1 MRRLLIALFAG
12 LIALGAAL
20 PALGQDD
27 TDDGSEDSTS
37 TTEAVIQADSEV
49 EILDVN
55 TSRYDD
61 QGTTLMVIELR
72 NFQSIDPNQL
82 QVFEDGAPVDNLEV
96 ALLSESS
103 TEVGIV
109 LAIDT
114 SGSMTGEPID
124 AAKAAALSFVQQKR
138 AQDAIAL
145 VTFNDEVQVLSG
157 FTKDGSALAARI
169 ESIEADGETAFF
181 DAVTTS
187 SNLFANVNEDNQDR
201 NLIILTDGADTVA
214 EDIDAARSAALAAA
228 ADNGVRVFGVA
239 LEGTDFNPADLQQ
252 IVEAND
258 GLYRATPELSELEA
272 LYGDIQRELNNK
284 LAVRFNARQSNNENV
299 EFSIGYG
306 SLSDAQSEGVPG
318 YVVAVPREREVT
330 TTTVLELDAPI
341 ALPVAESS
349 GFASASTLR
358 ILAVLGVGVALAMLI
373 LIVIRLNPDADED
386 LVGARLRAYGRR
398 GSVSSEEGGGFLS
411 KIPFLRRFTERAE
424 EVAKS
429 RGLLGALN
437 SALEQG
443 NIPLRAGEAIAA
455 GVGLSA
461 IAGVLT
467 ALFMQNVLFGVGGF
481 VLALLIVVAVIQIA
495 GEREKRRF
503 ENQLPDTLTLISTS
517 LRAGYS
523 LLQAVEAVA
532 SEAPAPT
539 SREFGRAIAESRL
552 GRPVVQSL
560 EGIAERMRSDDFEWA
575 VMAIEIQ
582 REVGG
587 NLAEVLQIVA
597 ETMLQRNRL
606 RREVAALTAEG
617 RISAIVLGL
626 MPIALFGF
634 LFLTNRDYLSPLIN
648 STAGLVG
655 LGIGIGLM
663 IVGGVWLRRITT
675 IEV

>member
-1 MRRLLIALFAG
+1 MRRLLLALLAG
-12 LIALGAAL
+12 LLALGAAL
-20 PALGQDD
+20 PALAQDD
-27 TDDGSEDSTS
+27 TGEDVEDSTA
-37 TTEAVIQADSEV
+37 TTAAVVQPDSEI

-82 QVFEDGAPVDNLEV
+82 QVFEDGEPVDNLEV

-114 SGSMTGEPID
+114 SGSMNGEPIE
-124 AAKAAALSFVQQKR
+124 AAKAAALSFVSQKR

-145 VTFNDEVQVLSG
+145 VIFDDEVQVLSG
-157 FTKDGSALAARI
+157 FTKDGAALAARI

-181 DAVTTS
+181 DAVITS
-187 SNLFANVNEDNQDR
+187 SNLFANVSEDNQDR

-214 EDIDAARSAALAAA
+214 EDKEAAKADALAAA
-228 ADNGVRVFGVA
+228 AANGVRVFGVA
-239 LEGTDFNPADLQQ
+239 LEGTDFNPTDLEE
-252 IVEAND
+252 IVAAND

-272 LYGDIQRELNNK
+272 LYGEIQRELNNK
-284 LAVRFNARQSNNENV
+284 LAVRFNARQSNNEQV
-299 EFSIGYG
+299 EFSVSYG
-306 SLSDAQSEGVPG
+306 SLDDSQTEGVPG
-318 YVVAVPREREVT
+318 YVVFVPRDREVT
-330 TTTVLELDAPI
+330 TTTRIELEPPL
-341 ALPVAESS
+341 ALPVVESS
-349 GFASASTLR
+349 GFASAASLR
-358 ILAVLGVGVALAMLI
+358 LMAVLGVGVALALFVI
-373 LIVIRLNPDADED
+373 IVIRLNPDADED

-398 GSVSSEEGGGFLS
+398 GAVGSEEAGGFLS
-411 KIPFLRRFTERAE
+411 RIPLLRRFTERAE
-424 EVAKS
+424 EVAKN

-467 ALFMQNVLFGVGGF
+467 ALFTQNLAFGIGGF
-481 VLALLIVVAVIQIA
+481 ILALLIVMAAIQIA

-532 SEAPAPT
+532 AEAPAPT

-560 EGIAERMRSDDFEWA
+560 EGISERMRSEDFEWA

-606 RREVAALTAEG
+606 RREVSALTAEG
-617 RISAIVLGL
+617 RISALVLGL

-634 LFLTNRDYLSPLIN
+634 LFLTNRDYLSPLIS
-648 STAGLVG
+648 STAGLIG